1 METTTYYV
9 WATLVIVLG
18 IVVVVLGVWYNVNY
32 GKFKPK
38 FEFFFE
44 WPLN

>member
-18 IVVVVLGVWYNVNY
+18 IVVSLNQSLNSSQMVLPV
-32 GKFKPK
+32 
-38 FEFFFE
+38 
-44 WPLN
+44 

>member
-32 GKFKPK
+32 TR
-38 FEFFFE
+38 
-44 WPLN
+44 WRN